1 MGGRAFGTLC
11 DKLRDKYEAGPRR
24 HLLPRVQMGRAHTP
38 YLGETRE
45 NDGLETGSIGG
56 YGREISG
63 GAGKTSGDL
72 AFLAPAVPS
81 RTAPP
86 NSDVSYRTSAR
97 AAAASAP
104 GLLVRKSQNR
114 LLILWARR
122 RVCVSVE

>member
-1 MGGRAFGTLC
+1 MC

-38 YLGETRE
+38 YPGGTRE

-72 AFLAPAVPS
+72 AFLAPAVPKPHS
-81 RTAPP
+81 TPQ
-86 NSDVSYRTSAR
+86 
-97 AAAASAP
+97 
-104 GLLVRKSQNR
+104 L
-114 LLILWARR
+114 
-122 RVCVSVE
+122 